1 LADMLA
7 FGLSIAN
14 QQSDDMEEILDY
26 VEDGIFTDCIDS
38 VEIDFNDSDIV
49 DEFMSD
55 IDELY
60 NGWFSINLFL
70 PFAIAIQY
78 YTIDKLISAY
88 KKKMERNHARQ
99 DGTADTEKGYV

>member
-1 LADMLA
+1 
-7 FGLSIAN
+7 
-14 QQSDDMEEILDY
+14 
-26 VEDGIFTDCIDS
+26 
-38 VEIDFNDSDIV
+38 
-49 DEFMSD
+49 MSD

-88 KKKMERNHARQ
+88 KRKWSEIMQDKMEQQTQKRLRVK
-99 DGTADTEKGYV
+99 TS